1 VRYSRLPVIGFP
13 IVWLLIAST
22 TAHGFD
28 CIAASGGS
36 GSCPGPRWANSG
48 ATLQLSLGTTST
60 VSWDENA
67 VNSANEWNAVG
78 TAFHY
83 TTQIVP
89 GGPTI
94 NPCNACGPQDY
105 NPVFFAT
112 GVCGYGFG
120 DIVAQT
126 NACWNPSTNDMINAP
141 VFVNSLV
148 PWNAYDGPLQP
159 PVNDIRRVLLHE
171 FGHVLG
177 LGHPNAANPPQN
189 VTAIM
194 NAGESNLY
202 TLQADDIAGIRS
214 LYPNSAPPGAVSGC
228 RIAPDDA
235 FGAWMLVLPAVLLF
249 LRRRRRKR
257 CSQPAEIS

>member
-1 VRYSRLPVIGFP
+1 VCHLRLLLIGP
-13 IVWLLIAST
+13 TIVWLLIAST

-36 GSCPGPRWANSG
+36 GPCPGPRWANSS
-48 ATLQLSLGTTST
+48 ATLQLSLGATST

-67 VNSANEWNAVG
+67 LNSANEWNAVG

-83 TTQIVP
+83 STQIVP
-89 GGPTI
+89 GGPTT

-112 GVCGYGFG
+112 GVCGQGFG

-126 NACWNPSTNDMINAP
+126 ANCWDPNSMHMINAP

-148 PWNAYDGPLQP
+148 PWNAYDGPIQP

-177 LGHPNAANPPQN
+177 LGHPDQANPPQN
-189 VTAIM
+189 VTALM
-194 NAGESNLY
+194 NSGESDLY
-202 TLQADDIAGIRS
+202 TLQTDDTDGIRS
-214 LYPNSAPPGAVSGC
+214 LYPSSAPPGAVTGC
-228 RIAPDDA
+228 RIAPENA
-235 FGAWMLVLPAVLLF
+235 PSASMLVPPAALLF
-249 LRRRRRKR
+249 MRWRRRKR
-257 CSQPAEIS
+257 CS